1 MEAGLRFHVK
11 VKSTGTKRIL
21 GRISKWKPELL
32 QGTFLFV

>member
-32 QGTFLFV
+32 QGTFPFV